1 MATVVEATKN
11 IKFDKFYH
19 RAWRAKNPLKVFKA
33 NRKFRNKNKVRLKKY
48 HKKWYQ
54 EHKVEHD
61 KKSRKYLKKNPWIC
75 HYSNARQRCL
85 NPKQADFNSY
95 KGKGIKF
102 KMSVND
108 FKFLWFRDGASK
120 MKKPSIDRID
130 VNGDYFIDNCEFVEM
145 SINLKRRNK

>member
-102 KMSVND
+102 
-108 FKFLWFRDGASK
+108 LWFRDGASK